1 MEGLNTSLKT
11 MSNYMTN
18 EGNEKFDVNKLKSQ
32 ILYWSQNMETVRID
46 CNKYESIMKIVDKK
60 TTLFNLREEIKIEE
74 LQRFFVNILQ
84 PIIGEKR
91 TTRQTGINLFDNKN
105 EPGDLRKK
113 DESKENEKEN
123 NIEEELRNEEAFY
136 DCGNKNDIIR
146 RIYIFEDD
154 E

>member
-1 MEGLNTSLKT
+1 

-32 ILYWSQNMETVRID
+32 ILYWSQNIETVRID

-123 NIEEELRNEEAFY
+123 KIEEELRNEEAFY

-146 RIYIFEDD
+146 RIYIFEDN

>member
-123 NIEEELRNEEAFY
+123 KIEY
-136 DCGNKNDIIR
+136 NK
-146 RIYIFEDD
+146 
-154 E
+154 